1 MFERLALKYAA
12 GHPASIAMSW
22 FEGEASFDQL
32 SHDVSRVANALF
44 QLRDLLPSV
53 VAIGCVH
60 PYRHW
65 VFILALARL
74 GIPSASL
81 PGYVDANFHRSVK
94 ILSPDIIL
102 LDEPVEGLEQQVLV
116 LNDAWFEHVSQT
128 GAECAETITVQPDDV
143 VRFSV
148 AGGTSQDARRIA
160 LTSRYV
166 ETAVYHLLFQDVL
179 SHTHRPENLRVLPTL
194 GAETSS
200 GFLIILS
207 ALVAGTR
214 LQMMTGSELGLV
226 FSQDIP
232 TVAVVSPRHVE
243 GILSQLPPGMSPLDN
258 LFLTVAGG
266 KLPRALCASIRQKLT
281 PNVQVVYGADECGV
295 ITIVST
301 DAQSSDDEVGKP
313 LPWVG
318 LEIVDENHHRV
329 SAGEVGRIRVSG
341 TGVIGGYDLDPV
353 ATAVQFRD
361 GWFYPGD
368 TGFVDAN
375 GTLHLRGRA
384 DDLISFGGDKFDLER
399 LDARLLACAGVKD
412 GAMFVVPDD
421 QGLPTPWVAL
431 ITEDDF
437 NLELLSKWMRQDFPN
452 LPDAAAVWIDALPRT
467 ENGQPDR
474 VALQKAVK
482 PS

>member
-1 MFERLALKYAA
+1 MFERLALRYAA
-12 GHPASIAMSW
+12 GHPASTAMSW
-22 FEGEASFDQL
+22 FDGEASFDQL
-32 SHDVSRVANALF
+32 SHDVSRVACALF
-44 QLRDLLPSV
+44 QLRDLVPSV
-53 VAIGCVH
+53 VAIRCVH

-94 ILSPDIIL
+94 VLSPDIVL
-102 LDEPVEGLEQQVLV
+102 LDETVEGLDQQFLV
-116 LNDAWFEHVSQT
+116 LNDAWFEHVCQT
-128 GAECAETITVQPDDV
+128 GAECAETIIVQPDDV

-166 ETAVYHLLFQDVL
+166 ETAVYHLLFQDSL
-179 SHTHRPENLRVLPTL
+179 SHTQRPENLRVLPTI

-207 ALVAGTR
+207 ALMGGVR
-214 LQMMTGSELGLV
+214 LQMMTAPELGFV

-232 TVAVVSPRHVE
+232 TIAVVSPKHAE
-243 GILSQLPPGMSPLDN
+243 CILSQLPPGMTPLKN

-266 KLPRALCASIRQKLT
+266 KLPKELCTSIVQRLT
-281 PNVQVVYGADECGV
+281 PHVQIVYGADECGV
-295 ITIVST
+295 ATIVST
-301 DAQSSDDEVGKP
+301 DVQSNDDEVGKP

-318 LEIVDENHHRV
+318 LEIVDEDHQRV
-329 SAGEVGRIRVSG
+329 AADEVGRIRISG
-341 TGVIGGYDLDPV
+341 TGVVSGYDLDPA
-353 ATAVQFRD
+353 ATAAQFRD

-368 TGFVDAN
+368 TGFVDVH

-384 DDLISFGGDKFDLER
+384 DDLISFGGDKFDLGKLDTR
-399 LDARLLACAGVKD
+399 LRACAGVKD
-412 GAMFVVPDD
+412 GAMFVVPDGL
-421 QGLPTPWVAL
+421 GLPTPWVAL
-431 ITEDDF
+431 VTEDDF
-437 NLELLSKWMRQDFPN
+437 NLELLSKWMRHDFPN
-452 LPDAAAVWIDALPRT
+452 LPDATAVWIDSLPRT
-467 ENGQPDR
+467 ESGQPDR
-474 VALQKAVK
+474 MALQKAVK

>member
-12 GHPASIAMSW
+12 GQPASLAMSW
-22 FEGEASFDQL
+22 FEGEASFGQL
-32 SHDVSRVANALF
+32 SQDVSRVAFALF
-44 QLRDLLPSV
+44 QLRDLVPSV
-53 VAIGCVH
+53 VAIRCEH

-65 VFILALARL
+65 VFILALSRL

-94 ILSPDIIL
+94 ILSPDIVL
-102 LDEPVEGLEQQVLV
+102 LDEPVEGLDQQSLV
-116 LNDAWFEHVSQT
+116 LNEAWFEHVCQT
-128 GAECAETITVQPDDV
+128 GSDCVETIAVQPEDV
-143 VRFSV
+143 VRYSV

-179 SHTHRPENLRVLPTL
+179 SHSHRPEGLRVLPTL

-214 LQMMTGSELGLV
+214 LQMVTGSELGLV
-226 FSQDIP
+226 FSQDVP
-232 TVAVVSPRHVE
+232 TVAVVSPRHAE
-243 GILSQLPPGMSPLDN
+243 GILSRLPPGMKPLDN

-266 KLPRALCASIRQKLT
+266 KLPKALCASIRQTLT
-281 PNVQVVYGADECGV
+281 PHVQVVYGADECGV
-295 ITIVST
+295 VTIAST
-301 DAQSSDDEVGKP
+301 HTQSTDDEVGQP

-318 LEIVDENHHRV
+318 LEIVDEQNQRV
-329 SAGEVGRIRVSG
+329 PTGVVGRVRVSG
-341 TGVIGGYDLDPV
+341 TGVVDGYDLDPT
-353 ATAVQFRD
+353 ATAEQFRE

-368 TGFVDAN
+368 SGFLDAD

-384 DDLISFGGDKFDLER
+384 DDLISFGGDKFDLDK
-399 LDARLLACAGVKD
+399 LDMRLLGCPGVKD
-412 GAMFVVPDD
+412 GAMFVVPDT
-421 QGLPTPWVAL
+421 QGLPAPWVAL
-431 ITEDDF
+431 VTAEDF
-437 NLELLSKWMRQDFPN
+437 NLEVLSKWMRNVFPN
-452 LPDAAAVWIDALPRT
+452 LPDVTAVWIDALPRT
-467 ENGQPDR
+467 ESGQPDR
-474 VALQKAVK
+474 LALQNAVK